1 MKNAESEWM
10 KDARDELAAA
20 EYLREGGFWKP
31 ACFHAQQ
38 AVEKS
43 LKARLLGKGWELEKV
58 HSIARLLAL
67 SNDYKIPSNLGDEE
81 IQFMDSIYRGRD
93 ADRALTIAVKALHP
107 EKQ

>member
-1 MKNAESEWM
+1 M
-10 KDARDELAAA
+10 DEGRTGRA
-20 EYLREGGFWKP
+20 GGSRIPQGRGFLEA